1 MDEYRIPKPGERYRH
16 FKGNRY
22 QVLTVAM
29 HTETGEEL
37 VIYQSL
43 ADEKKV
49 YARPLEMFV
58 GKIDRNKFPDV
69 RQEYRFEL
77 EEDSAAGDT
86 GEQNLLLEFLDL
98 PTNEEKIMFLQ
109 RIRAELT
116 GSFLSAAAQSMD
128 FYEKEEDLELRYLD
142 LLRYLETLARYEK
155 RF

>member
-1 MDEYRIPKPGERYRH
+1 M
-16 FKGNRY
+16 
-22 QVLTVAM
+22 
-29 HTETGEEL
+29 
-37 VIYQSL
+37 
-43 ADEKKV
+43 
-49 YARPLEMFV
+49 
-58 GKIDRNKFPDV
+58 
-69 RQEYRFEL
+69 

-128 FYEKEEDLELRYLD
+128 FYEKEEELELRYLD